1 MVLDWSWRNQCEL
14 IFKIY
19 INERYEKN
27 IYITVCV
34 YELVHIHISL
44 ALSAVR
50 D

>member
-19 INERYEKN
+19 INERYEN
-27 IYITVCV
+27 IYKTVCV

-44 ALSAVR
+44 ALYAVR